1 MCGLC
6 GVLGS
11 REHWTDSGKQLAT
24 RRASATFRRERLYQI
39 EIINKIIR
47 NYGLH
52 VADWHGT
59 SLIISTNTGS
69 TEIVEHIASVWEVAK
84 KMSGELFDPLE
95 DSLLHALPAR

>member
-59 SLIISTNTGS
+59 SLIISTNSSSINPGS
-69 TEIVEHIASVWEVAK
+69 IVLSIITNES
-84 KMSGELFDPLE
+84 DPKI
-95 DSLLHALPAR
+95 LLNCFPTILNAE